1 MGIKSFK
8 YYPVF
13 SVVINVGFAVIVG
26 CLGSCYFT
34 IFTEYSSSTS
44 FLSSINDIYAYLSMI
59 CTDWNRNY
67 FYLQLVSEDNVVWK
81 SLKSNLKKYIFQMA
95 LLYCT
100 CPNPTSHII
109 SKVELF
115 NSLLIAIAVS
125 VLRANLEVH
134 CQDWNRSLTLYLSV
148 KLSLYI
154 IKCIPSYL
162 HFKVL

>member
-1 MGIKSFK
+1 MSVLLLSLVVLVHAILLYSQNTLFFYFPFK
-8 YYPVF
+8 FYQ
-13 SVVINVGFAVIVG
+13 VICI
-26 CLGSCYFT
+26 
-34 IFTEYSSSTS
+34 
-44 FLSSINDIYAYLSMI
+44 
-59 CTDWNRNY
+59 DWNRNY

-125 VLRANLEVH
+125 VLRAILEVH
-134 CQDWNRSLTLYLSV
+134 CQDWNRSLTLYLPV

-154 IKCIPSYL
+154 YN
-162 HFKVL
+162 